1 MSTEDMIRELRRLEE
16 IHKDDIVFTGQTN
29 WSSLCHDVANRLEEL
44 SKQSED
50 VQPMVHDGW
59 VGDEEYEQ
67 VSIRTVLNAILR
79 CGNGESEKNV

>member
-44 SKQSED
+44 
-50 VQPMVHDGW
+50 
-59 VGDEEYEQ
+59 
-67 VSIRTVLNAILR
+67 LN
-79 CGNGESEKNV
+79 NKK